1 MPKFLTF
8 LLICLLFLFSFA
20 PLTVPTA
27 VGQPATHLVQP
38 GETWVAL
45 GYRYGVAPAELRAL
59 NPHLNQQREPVMG
72 KLIDLPPTAV
82 SRSGHLVR
90 GWAGGLLSEAAVR
103 GVNPWVWAVQNG
115 RPHPH
120 QPWLYDALWL
130 PAPDAEP
137 RDWPIGLE
145 GVELSL
151 LPAYPGEGLAWRAT
165 FKGRTELAGQTSLG
179 TAVGTLLSNP
189 DHGRVVGLL
198 ATGAFYRPGEPELS
212 IMLDGQPGWSQ
223 PWWMAADKE
232 WTFNDLTLTGEA
244 AQIDQAAIDAERAR
258 LFELWAEI
266 WPEPFWESSFQEPIN
281 EYLSYS
287 SFYGARRSYNGGP
300 YRTYHEGLD
309 FSAYGGTAVYAPAR
323 GVVVLAERLYVRGGA
338 VIIDHGLGIYSGM
351 YHMSAVHAEPG
362 QLVAPGDLVGEVGTT
377 GLSTGNHLHWDML
390 VNGVW
395 VDPMAWRVNDTGC
408 WVLEGWGT
416 PCLGR

>member
-8 LLICLLFLFSFA
+8 LFICLLFFLVQRDV
-20 PLTVPTA
+20 TTA
-27 VGQPATHLVQP
+27 VGQTSPPASHLVQP

-45 GYRYGVAPAELRAL
+45 GYRYAVDPVALRAQ
-59 NPHLNQQREPVMG
+59 NPYQNQQREPVIG
-72 KLIDLPPTAV
+72 KTILLPPTVV
-82 SRSGHLVR
+82 SQEGQLVR
-90 GWAGGLLSEAAVR
+90 HWAGGLLSESAVR
-103 GVNPWVWAVQNG
+103 GVNPWVWAMQNK
-115 RPHPH
+115 RAHPY

-130 PAPDAEP
+130 PTPGAEP
-137 RDWPIGLE
+137 RDWPLGLQE
-145 GVELSL
+145 LELSHM
-151 LPAYPGEGLAWRAT
+151 PAYPGEGLAWRARST
-165 FKGRTELAGQTSLG
+165 AVLTGQTSLG
-179 TAVGTLLSNP
+179 TAVGTLLTNP

-198 ATGAFYRPGEPELS
+198 ATGAFFSPGEPELS

-223 PWWMAADKE
+223 PWWVADDKE
-232 WTFNDLTLTGEA
+232 WTFNNLTLTGEA

-266 WPEPFWESSFQEPIN
+266 WPEPLWETPFQEPIN
-281 EYLSYS
+281 DYLSYS

-338 VIIDHGLGIYSGM
+338 VIIDHGLGIYSGV
-351 YHMSAVHAEPG
+351 YHMSAVHAELG
-362 QLVAPGDLVGEVGTT
+362 QVVAPGDLVGEVGTT
-377 GLSTGNHLHWDML
+377 GLSTGNHLHWDVL

-408 WVLEGWGT
+408 WILAGWGT
-416 PCLGR
+416 PCP